1 MSRPPSKTAAAAV
14 SVVSNAALIAL
25 KLVAGLITGSV
36 AILADAVNSAIDLL
50 ASVVAFFSVR
60 EADKPADL
68 QHPYGHE
75 KLENLAAVIEGML
88 ILVGAAIVAYESV
101 RRLASGAEVRNLGFG
116 IAIIALTV
124 VVNFAVSAF
133 LGRRAQQ
140 TGSPALEGDAAHLRT
155 DAISSAGVLGGLVVV
170 ELTGAAWLDPVVALL
185 VTLAIGVTGVRLL
198 TRSGR
203 VLVDEAL
210 PEEELTAIQEEIQG
224 FGPRGVAGFHA
235 LRGRRAGARAYVDVH
250 LQFRSGT
257 SLEAA
262 HDVAHQLQSA
272 IRARLGGADVLI
284 HLEPED
290 RVRPGTEVP
299 QPQGPG
305 QARVRPG

>member
-1 MSRPPSKTAAAAV
+1 MSATPSKTAAAAV
-14 SVVSNAALIAL
+14 SVASNAALIAL
-25 KLVAGLITGSV
+25 KLVAGVLTGSV

-50 ASVVAFFSVR
+50 ASVVAYFSVR

-68 QHPYGHE
+68 EHPYGHE
-75 KLENLAAVIEGML
+75 KLENLAAAIEGML
-88 ILVGAAIVAYESV
+88 ILVGAGIVVYESV
-101 RRLASGAEVRNLGFG
+101 RRLASGAEVRNLALG

-133 LGRRAQQ
+133 LSRRAQQ

-155 DAISSAGVLGGLVVV
+155 DAISSAGVLIGLGLV

-185 VTLAIGVTGVRLL
+185 VTLAIVGTGMRLL

-210 PEEELTAIQEEIQG
+210 PEHELTAIQEEIQG

-235 LRGRRAGARAYVDVH
+235 LRGRRAGARVYVDLH
-250 LQFRSGT
+250 LQFRTGT
-257 SLEAA
+257 SLEDA
-262 HDVAHQLQSA
+262 HDVAHQLQDA
-272 IRARLGGADVLI
+272 IRTRLGGADVLI

-290 RVRPGTEVP
+290 RVRPGSEVRA
-299 QPQGPG
+299 G
-305 QARVRPG
+305 

>member
-1 MSRPPSKTAAAAV
+1 MSATPSKTAAAAV
-14 SVVSNAALIAL
+14 SIASNATLIAL
-25 KLVAGLITGSV
+25 KLVAGVVTGSV

-60 EADKPADL
+60 EADKPADPE
-68 QHPYGHE
+68 HPYGHE
-75 KLENLAAVIEGML
+75 KLENLAAAIEGML
-88 ILVGAAIVAYESV
+88 ILVGAAIVVYESI
-101 RRLASGAEVRNLGFG
+101 RRLLLGAQVENLGFG

-133 LGRRAQQ
+133 LSRRAQQ

-155 DAISSAGVLGGLVVV
+155 DAISSAGVLVGLALVG
-170 ELTGAAWLDPVVALL
+170 LTGAAWLDPVVALL
-185 VTLAIGVTGVRLL
+185 VTLAIGITGIRLL
-198 TRSGR
+198 SRSGR

-210 PEEELTAIQEEIQG
+210 PEEELAAIQEEIQG
-224 FGPRGVAGFHA
+224 FAARGVAGFHA
-235 LRGRRAGARAYVDVH
+235 LRGRRAGAHAYVDLH
-250 LQFRSGT
+250 LQFRTGT

-262 HDVAHQLQSA
+262 HDVAHQLQDA

-290 RVRPGTEVP
+290 RVRPGGEVP
-299 QPQGPG
+299 GG
-305 QARVRPG
+305 